1 MQEGPLT
8 HDEINHSI
16 AAASKT
22 IIFARQNR
30 LRDGVMLPDQTLRR
44 FHAGHD
50 TVKFFYS
57 AVRQLPEYFLDALLA
72 RDSSVTL
79 VTGQGMLAFQN
90 VRNWRRTCGTDTSH
104 DLSTRK
110 SPRDRLQQWLR
121 LLVDR

>member
-1 MQEGPLT
+1 VQEGPLT

-44 FHAGHD
+44 FH
-50 TVKFFYS
+50 